1 MASLP
6 VVSTSNEVERMS
18 LQMQAGM
25 ELELELLQKIHE
37 GMQRAGEMLMIVQER
52 MLFNIGEDIYRGRVE
67 HKNDIAERGIL
78 IDIRDG
84 LITFRQV
91 MNNDLLNLHKMLEKI
106 FFIEKK
112 QEKNDQSQLNLFE
125 DSVNIDKD
133 RILTEREKEEEIQKS
148 KQTQTNKKGGLLE
161 KLPMIGALKV
171 LFGGVALAALGLL
184 SLAEGMTRNVEKAR
198 QSISDFMNLDTFR
211 DFLLRGAPIKVL
223 KLMST
228 VFGAITKQVAVWTG
242 VLSKM
247 RPMIQ
252 SVTAIVQKVSGFIS
266 KSGPLLKLLGPI
278 VSMFTRIGAVLLR
291 FNPYALALFAAID
304 FFRGSMDEFA
314 KGNIFTGILKGILE
328 VYRGLVTKP
337 LDLIKDLLAFVIA
350 SFWPEAAEWLRG
362 WTFTGM
368 FNKLVEGIKDLFGT
382 IIQKIK
388 DFVASFSPVDWVKK
402 KFADREN
409 IDPADMEILRKGG
422 RKGYKDFIKSRQRT
436 QAESRQRTQAEIA
449 EVEKR
454 REDFQA
460 NRLITPGSSLD
471 TSQPAMGSLM
481 YNPPETRQ
489 GSAIDKASVDISN
502 KNNQTASIQT
512 NSIDTSKKM
521 VNSNNVNVRRTSV
534 SLPPVE
540 PSFDNYQKALV

>member
-67 HKNDIAERGIL
+67 HKNDIAERAIL

-125 DSVNIDKD
+125 DSVNIDKE
-133 RILTEREKEEEIQKS
+133 RILTEREKEEEIQES
-148 KQTQTNKKGGLLE
+148 KQTQTDNKGVLSKKLL
-161 KLPMIGALKV
+161 KMLPMLGSLKV
-171 LFGGVALAALGLL
+171 LFGGVSLAALGLL

-223 KLMST
+223 KFMST

-278 VSMFTRIGAVLLR
+278 ASMFTRIGAVLLR
-291 FNPYALALFAAID
+291 VNPYALALFAAID

-368 FNKLVEGIKDLFGT
+368 FNKLIEGIKDLFGI

-409 IDPADMEILRKGG
+409 IDPVDMEMLRKGG
-422 RKGYKDFIKSRQRT
+422 RKGYKDFIK
-436 QAESRQRTQAEIA
+436 SRQRTQAEIA

>member
-67 HKNDIAERGIL
+67 HKNDIAERAIL

-125 DSVNIDKD
+125 DSVNIDKE
-133 RILTEREKEEEIQKS
+133 RILTEREKEEEIQES
-148 KQTQTNKKGGLLE
+148 KQTQTDNKGVLSKKLL
-161 KLPMIGALKV
+161 KMLPMLGSLKV
-171 LFGGVALAALGLL
+171 LFGGVSLAALGLL

-223 KLMST
+223 KFMST

-278 VSMFTRIGAVLLR
+278 ASMFARIGALLFR

-337 LDLIKDLLAFVIA
+337 LDLIKDLLAFVIS

-388 DFVASFSPVDWVKK
+388 DFVASFTPDWVKK
-402 KFADREN
+402 KFADREI
-409 IDPADMEILRKGG
+409 IDPVDMEMLRERG
-422 RKGYKDFIKSRQRT
+422 RKAYKDFI
-436 QAESRQRTQAEIA
+436 ESRQRTQAEIA

-540 PSFDNYQKALV
+540 PSFNNYQKALV

>member
-67 HKNDIAERGIL
+67 HKNDIAERAIL

-125 DSVNIDKD
+125 DSVNIDKE
-133 RILTEREKEEEIQKS
+133 RILTEREKEEEIQES
-148 KQTQTNKKGGLLE
+148 KQTQTDNKGVLSKKLL
-161 KLPMIGALKV
+161 KMLPMLGSLKV
-171 LFGGVALAALGLL
+171 LFGGVSLAALGLL

-223 KLMST
+223 KFMST

-278 VSMFTRIGAVLLR
+278 ASMFARIGALLFR

-337 LDLIKDLLAFVIA
+337 LDLIKDLLAFVIS

-388 DFVASFSPVDWVKK
+388 DIIAFSPVDWVKK

-409 IDPADMEILRKGG
+409 IDPVDMEMLRERG
-422 RKGYKDFIKSRQRT
+422 RKAYKDFI
-436 QAESRQRTQAEIA
+436 ESRQRTQAEIA

-540 PSFDNYQKALV
+540 PSFNNYQKALV

>member
-67 HKNDIAERGIL
+67 HKNDIAERAIL

-125 DSVNIDKD
+125 DSVNIDKE
-133 RILTEREKEEEIQKS
+133 RILTEREKEEEIQES
-148 KQTQTNKKGGLLE
+148 KQTQTDNKGVLSKKLL
-161 KLPMIGALKV
+161 KMLPMLGSLKV
-171 LFGGVALAALGLL
+171 LFGGVSLAALGLL

-223 KLMST
+223 KFMST

-278 VSMFTRIGAVLLR
+278 ASMFARIGALLFR

-337 LDLIKDLLAFVIA
+337 LDLIKDLLAFVIS

-368 FNKLVEGIKDLFGT
+368 FNKLVEGIGDLFGT

-388 DFVASFSPVDWVKK
+388 DFVASFTPDWVKK
-402 KFADREN
+402 KFADREI
-409 IDPADMEILRKGG
+409 IDPVDMEMLRERG
-422 RKGYKDFIKSRQRT
+422 RKAYKDFI
-436 QAESRQRTQAEIA
+436 ESRQRTQAEIA

-540 PSFDNYQKALV
+540 PSFNNYQKALV

>member
-67 HKNDIAERGIL
+67 HKNDIAERAIL

-125 DSVNIDKD
+125 DSVNIDKE
-133 RILTEREKEEEIQKS
+133 RILTEREKEEEIQES
-148 KQTQTNKKGGLLE
+148 KQTQTDNKGVLSKKLL
-161 KLPMIGALKV
+161 KMLPMLGSLKV
-171 LFGGVALAALGLL
+171 LFGGVSLAALGLL

-278 VSMFTRIGAVLLR
+278 ASMFARIGALLFR

-337 LDLIKDLLAFVIA
+337 LDLIKDLLAFVIS

-388 DFVASFSPVDWVKK
+388 DFVASFTPDWVKK
-402 KFADREN
+402 KFADREI
-409 IDPADMEILRKGG
+409 IDPVDMEMLRERG
-422 RKGYKDFIKSRQRT
+422 RKAYKDFI
-436 QAESRQRTQAEIA
+436 ESRQRTQAEIA

-540 PSFDNYQKALV
+540 PSFNNYQKALV